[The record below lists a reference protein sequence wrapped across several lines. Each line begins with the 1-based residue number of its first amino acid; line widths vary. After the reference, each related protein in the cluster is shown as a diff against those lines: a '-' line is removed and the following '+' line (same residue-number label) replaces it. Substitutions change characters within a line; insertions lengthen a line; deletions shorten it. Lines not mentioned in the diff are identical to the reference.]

1 MPTPRDYFA
10 KGWPCE
16 SAIVESFPTHSV
28 DGDVEMFM
36 LAELVNESGTLVVR
50 KASAGAARVLIAVDN
65 HDAYDVQS
73 SKLLPV
79 WTNVSG
85 KIIETPHVDVTGLAV
100 GDEVE
105 VQGAGL
111 LVKKASAA
119 AVGRVQSI
127 STDGDVRVI
136 LY

>member
-16 SAIVESFPTHSV
+16 SAVVESFPTHSV
-28 DGDVEMFM
+28 NGDVEMFM
-36 LAELVNESGTLVVR
+36 LVEQVNEGGTLVTR
-50 KASAGAARVLIAVDN
+50 KASAGATRLGVAVDN
-65 HDAYDVQS
+65 YDAYDVQS

-85 KIIETPHVDVTGLAV
+85 KIIGTPHVDITGLAV

-111 LVKKASAA
+111 LVKKAAAA
-119 AVGRVQSI
+119 AVGQVQAI
-127 STDGDVRVI
+127 SADGDVRVI